1 MAPNRVTRATAMATA
16 RDYAKNHSK
25 EALRVQVDLY
35 REQVKSLNRAKANAS
50 EEEVRRLCE
59 RRIADT
65 RELLRAFEKEA
76 AQ

>member
-25 EALRVQVDLY
+25 EALRVQVALY

-59 RRIADT
+59 RIANT

>member
-25 EALRVQVDLY
+25 EAVRVQAALY
-35 REQVKSLNRAKANAS
+35 RDQVKSLNRAKANAS

-59 RRIADT
+59 RIADT
-65 RELLRAFEKEA
+65 RELLRAFEREA
-76 AQ
+76 Q

>member
-25 EALRVQVDLY
+25 EAVCVQIALY
-35 REQVKSLNRAKANAS
+35 RDQVKSLNRAKADAS

-59 RRIADT
+59 RIADT
-65 RELLRAFEKEA
+65 RELLRAFEREA
-76 AQ
+76 Q

>member
-25 EALRVQVDLY
+25 EAVRVQAALY
-35 REQVKSLNRAKANAS
+35 RDQVKSLNRAKANAS

-59 RRIADT
+59 RIADA
-65 RELLRAFEKEA
+65 RELLRAFEREA
-76 AQ
+76 Q

>member
-25 EALRVQVDLY
+25 EAVRVQVAMY
-35 REQVKSLNRAKANAS
+35 RDQVKSLNRAKANAS

-59 RRIADT
+59 RIADT

-76 AQ
+76 Q

>member
-25 EALRVQVDLY
+25 EAIRVQGYLY
-35 REQVKSLNRAKANAS
+35 RDQVKSLNRAKANAS

-59 RRIADT
+59 RIADT
-65 RELLRAFEKEA
+65 RELLRAFEREA
-76 AQ
+76 Q